1 MVAIVDHYSTTD
13 GIKLKVNRIN
23 RRKIF
28 ERFLPIKSLLYTF
41 DKCFGIFGGK
51 FDLIMLCGDI
61 DLNPGPKCNT
71 GPIKASQFVK
81 GPSVQSNLSIADMLY
96 NGHLVIAETF
106 LRNLPNHGQTLIE
119 KPLHSG
125 HFYSGHFF

>member
-13 GIKLKVNRIN
+13 GIKLKINRIN

-61 DLNPGPKCNT
+61 DLNPGPKSNKSFSICQGT
-71 GPIKASQFVK
+71 VSTVK
-81 GPSVQSNLSIADMLY
+81 PV
-96 NGHLVIAETF
+96 
-106 LRNLPNHGQTLIE
+106 
-119 KPLHSG
+119 
-125 HFYSGHFF
+125 YSGHAI